1 MKIVWDKGAKVI
13 SKLINESMTKLF
25 EEQPG
30 CTVSVKEVCHKI
42 NAFVYRSEIKV
53 STRKQRKPLHFHYL
67 V

>member
-42 NAFVYRSEIKV
+42 NAFVYRSEIKCQLENRENPF
-53 STRKQRKPLHFHYL
+53 TFTT
-67 V
+67 